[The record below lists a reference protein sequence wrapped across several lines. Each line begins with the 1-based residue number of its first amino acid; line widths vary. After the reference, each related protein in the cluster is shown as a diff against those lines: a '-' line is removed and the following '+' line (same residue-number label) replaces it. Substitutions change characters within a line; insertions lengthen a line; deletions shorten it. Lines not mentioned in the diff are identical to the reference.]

1 MEYIVRELKQMN
13 ITFQNNLIQ
22 DKLFNNNVSL
32 VYLL

>member
-1 MEYIVRELKQMN
+1 MEYMVRELRQMN
-13 ITFQNNLIQ
+13 ITLKNNLIQ

>member
-1 MEYIVRELKQMN
+1 MEYMVRELRQMN
-13 ITFQNNLIQ
+13 ITFKNNLIQ